1 MKILVL
7 LLMSLLVVNCGV
19 EEPTVGE
26 SASYESETESTLK
39 KVGKYAA
46 YTAAG
51 VGVIVCVTA
60 GLKDNCVRVVK
71 KTFAGTAEK
80 KAVKDLV
87 EESKG
92 LDPDKLTKAHKK
104 AQKIMDKVKDADDA
118 AKKAAGDKEIVEQRD
133 FKESIFGVFSRKG
146 GKAAGEGT
154 DKGAEAGAR
163 Q

>member
-1 MKILVL
+1 MKILIL

-87 EESKG
+87 EKSKG

-118 AKKAAGDKEIVEQRD
+118 AKKAAGDKKITVERGERD

-146 GKAAGEGT
+146 GKGADE
-154 DKGAEAGAR
+154 GAEAGAK